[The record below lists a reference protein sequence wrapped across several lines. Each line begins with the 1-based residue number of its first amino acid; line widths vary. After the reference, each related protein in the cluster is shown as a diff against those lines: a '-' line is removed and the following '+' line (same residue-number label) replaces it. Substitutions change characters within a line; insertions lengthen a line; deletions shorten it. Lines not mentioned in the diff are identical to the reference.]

1 MVVQVE
7 EIIMPSQT
15 TVINLGGVN
24 CCLLA
29 AGDGYILID
38 TGFARKR
45 VQLANRLAE
54 AGCKP
59 GNLKLIVLTHGD
71 SDHVGNAAF
80 FRNVYGSK
88 IAMHSSDSGMVEQG
102 GVSGSRKTK
111 PDKMSPFFRLIAFVV
126 GVFFKKATDFKKF
139 TPDIMIAERFDL
151 STYGLN
157 AKVLH
162 LPGHSK
168 GSIGILTDDGKLF
181 CGDFAYN
188 IPGFGYI
195 DDMADHNASMEKLI
209 QLKIE
214 IIYPGHGKPFPMIA
228 LIRRA

>member
-1 MVVQVE
+1 
-7 EIIMPSQT
+7 MPSQT

-24 CCLLA
+24 CYLLA

-45 VQLANRLAE
+45 VQLANRLDH

-71 SDHVGNAAF
+71 ADHAGNAAF
-80 FRNVYGSK
+80 IRKAYGSK
-88 IAMHSSDSGMVEQG
+88 IAMHSLDLGMVERG
-102 GVSGSRKTK
+102 DMSSNRKAK
-111 PDKMSPFFRLIAFVV
+111 PDKMSPFSRLIAFVV
-126 GVFFKKATDFKKF
+126 GVFFKKASDFTKF
-139 TPDIMIAERFDL
+139 TPDIMIDEGFDL

-168 GSIGILTDDGKLF
+168 GSIGVLTDDGKLF

-188 IPGFGYI
+188 IPGFGFI

-214 IIYPGHGKPFPMIA
+214 TIYPGHGKPFPMSV
-228 LIRRA
+228 LITRA